1 MLLGLLHSGVKCYFQ
16 MNPVSSSSTCASA
29 MLRGQLENVLT
40 SGTLQIMKHPPSVMI
55 WGAMLV
61 TGTAGLFFLPNGMTM
76 NGQKYIDL
84 LKDKLKLHMNVHNC
98 NIFMQDGT
106 PYHRS
111 KIVSEFL
118 KEKKIK
124 VLNWPGNSPDLNPIE
139 NLWEVLK
146 NKVADKQP
154 SSAKHLKDAI
164 KEVWICELS
173 SAYCRTLVESMPR
186 RLEMVIKNNGGHT
199 KY

>member
-1 MLLGLLHSGVKCYFQ
+1 
-16 MNPVSSSSTCASA
+16 
-29 MLRGQLENVLT
+29 
-40 SGTLQIMKHPPSVMI
+40 
-55 WGAMLV
+55 
-61 TGTAGLFFLPNGMTM
+61 
-76 NGQKYIDL
+76 
-84 LKDKLKLHMNVHNC
+84 MNVHNC
-98 NIFMQDGT
+98 NIFMQDGA
-106 PYHRS
+106 PCHRS

-124 VLNWPGNSPDLNPIE
+124 VLDWPNNSLDLNPIE

-154 SSAKHLKDAI
+154 SSAKDLEDAI

-173 SAYCRTLVESMPR
+173 PAYCRTLVESMPR